1 MSDVVVIGA
10 GLAGLAATV
19 RLQEQ
24 GREVTLVTKGIG
36 GLQLGQ
42 GTVDVLGY
50 TPEAVTEPLAAVDTH
65 RSGHPDHPY
74 AHFPGSEV
82 GAALE
87 WLEGTVGSGLL
98 VGDGRRNFR
107 LPTAVGALRPTALA
121 QPSMVAGEPA
131 DGRSYVLVGLRRL
144 KDFYPELVAANLARQ
159 TTPSG
164 EPIRARAVHV
174 DLEVREGEA
183 DTSGLNFARALDRP
197 EVRQQLCALVAPL
210 LEDGETVGFPA
221 VLGVEDTDAWRDIA
235 ARLGHDVFEVPLPPP
250 SVPGMRLN
258 ERLTRL
264 VKSRSRLIVGSRVL
278 GYEAE
283 DGHVMSVTIKSAGH
297 HRQLRA
303 DEFVLATG
311 GFESGALAMD
321 SYGTVTETTFGLP
334 LVGTGGELVHADY
347 WGTEQPLFRV
357 GVAVDEAMRPL
368 DEDGTPVLDNL
379 HAVGGLLAGA
389 TRWRE
394 KSGDGIALVSA
405 LRAAD
410 SILGSK

>member
-19 RLQEQ
+19 RLQEE

-42 GTVDVLGY
+42 GTIDVLGY
-50 TPEAVTEPLAAVDTH
+50 TPDLVTDPLAEVDTY
-65 RSGHPDHPY
+65 RAAHPDHPY
-74 AHFPGSEV
+74 AHFTGAEV
-82 GAALE
+82 GKSLE
-87 WLEGTVGSGLL
+87 WLSRTVGAELL
-98 VGDGRRNFR
+98 VGDGTRNFR

-131 DGRSYVLVGLRRL
+131 DGASYVLVGLRRL
-144 KDFYPELVAANLARQ
+144 KDFYPELVADNLSRQ
-159 TTPSG
+159 TTASG
-164 EPIRARAVHV
+164 QPIRARAVHV
-174 DLEVREGEA
+174 DLEVRTGEH
-183 DTSGLNFARALDRP
+183 DTSGLNFARALDRR

-210 LEDGETVGFPA
+210 LEDGDIVGFPA
-221 VLGVEDTDAWRDIA
+221 VLGVEDPHAWREIA
-235 ARLGHDVFEVPLPPP
+235 ERLGHDVFEIPLPPP

-264 VKSRSRLIVGSRVL
+264 VKSRSRLIVGSKVL
-278 GYEAE
+278 GYEGEA
-283 DGHVMSVTIKSAGH
+283 GHVTSVTIKSAGH
-297 HRQLRA
+297 HRVLSA
-303 DEFVLATG
+303 PEFILATG
-311 GFESGALAMD
+311 GLESGAIAMD

-334 LVGTGGELVHADY
+334 LVGTGGEMVHAEY

-357 GVAVDEAMRPL
+357 GVPVDDAMRPV
-368 DEDGTPVLDNL
+368 DEGGAPVLDNL
-379 HAVGGLLAGA
+379 RAVGGLLPGA

-394 KSGDGIALVSA
+394 KSGDAIALVSA